1 MLNITT
7 GLTIWCSEA
16 ITLAAVLFLAW
27 RHDRRSPAYLMWAL
41 GFAFSAIG
49 LGLVAARGLI
59 PDSLSIEFG
68 NGIALLGESAW
79 IAGFHRMDKRR
90 LQWSAL
96 LPPAIWIAGIE
107 LPWIHESYA
116 NRVFLYDLAGAVG
129 ATLLARAVRPGEGRR
144 EATRGLLGFV
154 LMALACICLVS
165 SMSMILLRPSLEAAL
180 TYRAYSALACALLI
194 TTAIAL
200 SGRLLMERAERR
212 WRAISITDTLTGVLN
227 RRGLQDYFPLV
238 VEKAAGGSAKIAAL
252 LFDLDHFK
260 AINDRYGH
268 QTGDT
273 VLAEFARIGRQFVP
287 GNSAFGRM
295 GGEEFI
301 AFIPVADQAEAEAV
315 AETIRADFC
324 RAPLLAG
331 QSLISA
337 TVSVGLAIMPC
348 DIASWDRLVSAADR
362 ALYAAKRAGRN
373 CTVVFGESE
382 AATAMETPPDPNGGE
397 LVPTLDDQIHA
408 LRRLGTLAQ
417 M

>member
-7 GLTIWCSEA
+7 GLTIWCTEA

-27 RHDRRSPAYLMWAL
+27 RHDRRTPAYLMWAL
-41 GFAFSAIG
+41 GFALSAAGFG
-49 LGLVAARGLI
+49 LAAARGLI
-59 PDSLSIEFG
+59 PDILSIEIG
-68 NGIALLGESAW
+68 NAVALLGESAW
-79 IAGFHRMDKRR
+79 VAGFHRMDKRR
-90 LQWSAL
+90 LRWSAL
-96 LPPAIWIAGIE
+96 LPPAIWIVGIE
-107 LPWIHESYA
+107 LPWIHDSYA
-116 NRVFLYDLAGAVG
+116 NRVFLYDLAGAAG
-129 ATLLARAVRPGEGRR
+129 ATLLASAVRPAEGRR
-144 EATRGLLGFV
+144 EAMRSQLAFV
-154 LMALACICLVS
+154 FMALAGVCLAS
-165 SMSMILLRPSLEAAL
+165 SLSMILLQPGLEEAL
-180 TYRAYSALACALLI
+180 TYRGYSALGCALLI
-194 TTAIAL
+194 ITAIAL
-200 SGRLLMERAERR
+200 SGRLLMERSERR
-212 WRAISITDTLTGVLN
+212 WRTLSITDTLTGALN

-238 VEKAAGGSAKIAAL
+238 VEKAARGSKKIAAL

-268 QTGDT
+268 QAGDT
-273 VLAEFARIGRQFVP
+273 VLAEFARIGQQFVP
-287 GNSAFGRM
+287 GSGTFGRM

-301 AFIPVADQAEAEAV
+301 AFISISDQAEAEAI
-315 AETIRADFC
+315 AEAIRTDFC

-331 QSLISA
+331 QSRVSA

-373 CTVVFGESE
+373 CTIVFSETE
-382 AATAMETPPDPNGGE
+382 AAMATDMPPDPNGGE